1 MSVRSIAVF
10 AVPALASLAIAAT
23 ALSGCDDGKGGRTET
38 TQVTVTGTPK
48 AGYVAPSG
56 QQAPAGDFQTNVDLV
71 KSLYALDSIPTEPAE
86 IGKYFAAEFVT
97 PMAPTEDGVTVDF
110 DYRIN
115 GQDGAADGLT
125 IEETDGDGANGRVV
139 SKFTNMG
146 HAEEI
151 HWTVCRQP
159 NGTLRLMD
167 VRNVAT
173 GDDAWDIRE
182 IVGLPA
188 RPEGC

>member
-1 MSVRSIAVF
+1 MFVRSIGVF
-10 AVPALASLAIAAT
+10 GLPVLATLAIGAI
-23 ALSGCDDGKGGRTET
+23 ALSGCHDGKGVRTET
-38 TQVTVTGTPK
+38 TKVTVTGTPK

-56 QQAPAGDFQTNVDLV
+56 QTPAGDFQTNVDLV
-71 KSLYALDSIPTEPAE
+71 KSLYALDAIPTEPAE

-125 IEETDGDGANGRVV
+125 VEETSGDGANGLVV
-139 SKFTNMG
+139 SKFVNMG
-146 HAEEI
+146 HPQEI

-167 VRNVAT
+167 VRNTAT
-173 GDDAWDIRE
+173 GDEAWDMRQ

>member
-1 MSVRSIAVF
+1 MSVRTVT
-10 AVPALASLAIAAT
+10 ALAVLALSAGTLSLA
-23 ALSGCDDGKGGRTET
+23 LGGCHDGAGKRTET
-38 TQVTVTGTPK
+38 TQVRITGTPK

-71 KSLYALDSIPTEPAE
+71 KSLYALDAIPTEPAE

-97 PMAPTEDGVTVDF
+97 PMAPTANGVTVDF

-115 GQDGAADGLT
+115 GQDGAADNLT
-125 IEETDGDGANGRVV
+125 ITEDSGDGANGMVV

-146 HAEEI
+146 HPEEV

-159 NGTLRLMD
+159 DGTLRLMD
-167 VRNVAT
+167 VKSAT
-173 GDDAWDIRE
+173 GDAAWDMRE

-188 RPEGC
+188 RAEGC

>member
-1 MSVRSIAVF
+1 MSARSITVRVF
-10 AVPALASLAIAAT
+10 PALAMLAIA
-23 ALSGCDDGKGGRTET
+23 LSACHDGKGIRTET
-38 TQVTVTGTPK
+38 TKVTVTGTPK

-56 QQAPAGDFQTNVDLV
+56 QSAPAGDFQTNVDLV
-71 KSLYALDSIPTEPAE
+71 KSLYALDAIPTEPAE

-97 PMAPTEDGVTVDF
+97 PMAPTEDGATVDF

-151 HWTVCRQP
+151 HWTICRQP

-167 VRNVAT
+167 VRNAAN
-173 GDDAWDIRE
+173 GEDAWDMRA